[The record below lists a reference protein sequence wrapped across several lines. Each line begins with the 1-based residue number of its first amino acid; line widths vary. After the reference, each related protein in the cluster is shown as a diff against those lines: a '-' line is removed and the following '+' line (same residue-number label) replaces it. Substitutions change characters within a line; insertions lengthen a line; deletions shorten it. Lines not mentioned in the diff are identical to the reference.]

1 MSEAPPPEAPEPQNA
16 PEEAA
21 EVLRPARESPDLDA
35 PRPAREFVASFV
47 RAESN
52 FRLELFMMVAL
63 GISIGVVLV
72 ALPYVF
78 LEGILQ
84 QAAMIP
90 GALVTLGVGRALVGS
105 VTRERQLW
113 RAHGGRDLVVS
124 AEGLELSSLLLGAN
138 DPWRRVALH
147 EEGRI
152 RLPWAQIT
160 GVAVGEALLR
170 DGKTLAIRPNRKRNS
185 APHLYVLL
193 RPDTPRHPKADPFL
207 GLLFERLD
215 GRQAK
220 VLKALRRHVP
230 VEVDPCVVLDNGA
243 ELFS

>member
-1 MSEAPPPEAPEPQNA
+1 MSEAPPPEAPEPQDA
-16 PEEAA
+16 PGEGPE
-21 EVLRPARESPDLDA
+21 A
-35 PRPAREFVASFV
+35 PRPAREFVATY
-47 RAESN
+47 RKAEAN
-52 FRLELFMMVAL
+52 FRLELLMMAL
-63 GISIGVVLV
+63 LTATAGLLLV
-72 ALPYVF
+72 GMPYF
-78 LEGILQ
+78 ALEGMLR
-84 QAAMIP
+84 QAALIP
-90 GALVTLGVGRALVGS
+90 GSLATLGLGRALLAS

-113 RAHGGRDLVVS
+113 RALGGRDLVLGP
-124 AEGLELSSLLLGAN
+124 EGLEVSSVLLGAN

-147 EEGRI
+147 EGGRI
-152 RLPWAQIT
+152 RLPWDQIT

-170 DGKTLAIRPNRKRNS
+170 DGKTLSIRPNRKRNS

-193 RPDTPRHPKADPFL
+193 KPDTPRHPKADPFL

-230 VEVDPCVVLDNGA
+230 VVVDPCVVLDNGE